1 MNIDVVYKASNTYG
15 LYCLADEFSGSAL
28 VEPFE
33 ELAEPFEE
41 AAFPVADL
49 DVSVTLTLQLSPLH
63 AQLDL
68 FVTTLPLAIFFPASP
83 KDWLVQFLYLS

>member
-28 VEPFE
+28 
-33 ELAEPFEE
+33 AEPFDE
-41 AAFPVADL
+41 AAFPDADL

-68 FVTTLPLAIFFPASP
+68 FVTTLPLAIFLPASP
-83 KDWLVQFLYLS
+83 KDWLVQFLYWS

>member
-15 LYCLADEFSGSAL
+15 LYCLADEFSGSAV
-28 VEPFE
+28 VEPFD
-33 ELAEPFEE
+33 E
-41 AAFPVADL
+41 AAFPVTDL